1 MARGDILLVS
11 GGRDFWARVIVAV
24 TANPIHHAAIDLG
37 DGTAVS
43 AEMDGVKIVPI
54 TNFAHVT
61 VLNVGP
67 TPEQRDAIIDAAL
80 GYVKRGT
87 RYNRY
92 AFILAGLDALHLI
105 PAIARQPLADLVDDW
120 GVICSSLVDTCYLAA
135 GIDLFPGP
143 EAFTWPGELG
153 KLVGA
158 EAGIATA

>member
-37 DGTAVS
+37 DGTCIS
-43 AEMDGVKIVPI
+43 AEMNGVQRKPI
-54 TNFAHVT
+54 SDFAHVDT
-61 VLNVGP
+61 LSIG
-67 TPEQRDAIIDAAL
+67 TPEQRNLVAWHAENYI
-80 GYVKRGT
+80 GT
-87 RYNRY
+87 RYNQA

-105 PAIARQPLADLVDDW
+105 PGIARQPLADLVDDW

-158 EAGIATA
+158 EPGIATA